1 MYHAQKLQ
9 PTGNMHHPSDAPTHA
24 VALVLPRISVI
35 AAVARNGAI
44 GRDNALLWHLPAD
57 LAHFKRVTLGHPVV
71 MGRRTWES
79 LGRPLPGRRNLVVS
93 RNPTLRAEGAEICG
107 CLAQALHQCADVRD
121 VFVIGGA
128 ALFAEALPMAWQLW
142 LTEVHAEAEADTFFP
157 AWNPADF
164 IEASRE
170 IHPSQSGR
178 PGFDVVR
185 YERRV

>member
-1 MYHAQKLQ
+1 M
-9 PTGNMHHPSDAPTHA
+9 APASKPAADMNHSFADSLHA
-24 VALVLPRISVI
+24 VALALPRVCVI

-57 LAHFKRVTLGHPVV
+57 LAHFKRVTLGHPVI
-71 MGRRTWES
+71 MGRRTCES

-93 RNPTLRAEGAEICG
+93 RNPGLCAPGAEVCG
-107 CLAQALHQCADVRD
+107 SLQQALRQCADVPD

-128 ALFAEALPMAWQLW
+128 ALFAEALPKAWRLW
-142 LTEVHAEAEADTFFP
+142 LTEVHEAAEADTFFP
-157 AWNPADF
+157 DWSRADF

-170 IHPSQSGR
+170 PHPPEPGR
-178 PGFDVVR
+178 PGFDVVC

>member
-1 MYHAQKLQ
+1 MTAASQ
-9 PTGNMHHPSDAPTHA
+9 PAADMNHSSEDSLHA
-24 VALVLPRISVI
+24 VALALPRVCVI

-44 GRDNALLWHLPAD
+44 GRNNALLWHLPAD
-57 LAHFKRVTLGHPVV
+57 LAHFKRVTLGHPVI

-93 RNPTLRAEGAEICG
+93 RNPALVAPGAEVCG
-107 CLAQALHQCADVRD
+107 SLRQALHQCADVPD

-128 ALFAEALPMAWQLW
+128 ALFAEALPMAWRLW
-142 LTEVHAEAEADTFFP
+142 LTEVHETAEADTFFP
-157 AWNPADF
+157 DWNRADF

-170 IHPSQSGR
+170 PHPAESGR
-178 PGFDVVR
+178 PGFDVVC